1 MPNDVTKSETDTDFI
16 SLSQFHNLYLVLKY
30 DHKGDEAKFLHSVK
44 IELNGETILYNYQQL
59 ELFKEELL
67 AFNKGDKNN
76 RLLEVEKVD
85 GAYVLKYVTDKTNE
99 ETLFGQTESRAIVKV
114 INRVLGNGYS
124 FRYLFSY

>member
-1 MPNDVTKSETDTDFI
+1 MPNDVTKSQTDTDVI
-16 SLSQFHNLYLVLKY
+16 SLSQFHNLSLVLKY
-30 DHKGDEAKFLHSVK
+30 DHKGDEPKFLQSVEIK
-44 IELNGETILYNYQQL
+44 LDGETILYNYQQL

-67 AFNKGDKNN
+67 TFNKGDKNN
-76 RLLEVEKVD
+76 RLLEVKKVD